1 LEIADVDAALNSPG
15 QVREGSRFPGV
26 LHESASTWPATAPA
40 AGLSTGTPDWTSQHE
55 GAGFLGMGCAQ
66 AIRNLTTHGA
76 QPDEQTALE
85 QLATLSLLARLI
97 DKAQQ
102 VV

>member
-1 LEIADVDAALNSPG
+1 MSLSRTADREPT
-15 QVREGSRFPGV
+15 QVQ
-26 LHESASTWPATAPA
+26 
-40 AGLSTGTPDWTSQHE
+40 GTPDWTSQHE